1 MVDITTVLDPQ
12 VITIGLD
19 AKNKHDVIV
28 KLARILKKANYIG
41 DVNLFVKDIYLRENE
56 GITGIGQGI
65 AIPHGKSND
74 VKRIGVA
81 IGILKHGIKW
91 ESLDDKKVKIVI
103 LFAVNKNADAARNQL
118 KLLSVFAGKLGNEEV
133 VAKLKKAKSVDDVI
147 RAFAK

>member
-133 VAKLKKAKSVDDVI
+133 VAKLKKSKSVDDVI

>member
-28 KLARILKKANYIG
+28 KLARILKKANYIS

-91 ESLDDKKVKIVI
+91 ESLDDEKVKIVI

-133 VAKLKKAKSVDDVI
+133 VAKLKKSKSVDDVI

>member
-91 ESLDDKKVKIVI
+91 ESLDDEKVKIVI

-133 VAKLKKAKSVDDVI
+133 VAKLKKSKSVDDVI

>member
-91 ESLDDKKVKIVI
+91 ESLDDEKVKIVI